1 MSPSVSV
8 TARRTFLVISSSESR
23 RPIVPRGDS
32 TDFDIL
38 RSGCCRSMTRAPVPG
53 MAASGTVKVA
63 P

>member
-1 MSPSVSV
+1 MVPS
-8 TARRTFLVISSSESR
+8 
-23 RPIVPRGDS
+23 GDS

-53 MAASGTVKVA
+53 IAASGTVKVS